1 MTINRY
7 ISILLNGVFIL
18 TLLFFT
24 LDGLTSFEI
33 KSQILKSYT
42 YYGSM
47 IVTPIV
53 LIWNVWQVKTKTRK
67 IIGSILPVL
76 SLIGILIIGP
86 SKIAFSSSAWKTEK
100 ILYQNGHLNFK
111 KVELQSQDIGALG
124 YNKRTV
130 EVIYLTDLFMII
142 SPVEKDIEKRVEWIK
157 VNE

>member
-1 MTINRY
+1 
-7 ISILLNGVFIL
+7 
-18 TLLFFT
+18 
-24 LDGLTSFEI
+24 
-33 KSQILKSYT
+33 
-42 YYGSM
+42 M
-47 IVTPIV
+47 IVTPLV

-76 SLIGILIIGP
+76 SLIAILIIGP

>member
-1 MTINRY
+1 MTINKY

-24 LDGLTSFEI
+24 LDGLTSFVI